1 MEAFT
6 AQLHAGNDLT
16 EEQVGLAAAQL
27 LAESTAVEQKAS
39 FLEALSAKGETP
51 AEIATFVTEFLK
63 HAVRPP
69 LDIDSLP
76 GPSIDVCG
84 TGGDKLNLYNVSTT
98 SMFILAAGGAVVVKH
113 GNRGIT
119 SKCGGA
125 DVLEQL
131 GVRIDLTREQFA
143 ETIATERVGFMLAPQ
158 YHPAFKAVA
167 PVRKLLAEKGVRTI
181 FNLIGPLL
189 NPVQPDY
196 QLVGV
201 FDSALPPVYA
211 DILGRLGRK
220 TAWAVHG
227 KTENNQG
234 MDEIS
239 TLGTTTISQWDGSR
253 VNMITLNPA
262 ELDLQCGATLTELQ
276 GHSTSE
282 NAKILEAVLS
292 NRATVAQSEIALLNA
307 AAGFVITGLSQNL
320 AAGLEKARDAVSS
333 GAALARL
340 RALQAV
346 Q

>member
-1 MEAFT
+1 MKALTEHLST
-6 AQLHAGNDLT
+6 DQPLT
-16 EEQVGLAAAQL
+16 EEQVEEAATQL
-27 LAESTAVEQKAS
+27 LDESVDVDEKAA
-39 FLEALSAKGETP
+39 FLESLSSKGETP
-51 AEIATFVTEFLK
+51 GEITAFVSSFLK
-63 HAVRPP
+63 RAVRPP
-69 LDIDSLP
+69 VDIDTLR

-84 TGGDKLNLYNVSTT
+84 TGGDKLNLFNVSTT

-125 DVLEQL
+125 DVLEGL
-131 GVRIDLTREQFA
+131 GIRIDLSPERFA
-143 ETIATERVGFMLAPQ
+143 ETVASERVGFMLAPQ

-201 FDSALPPVYA
+201 FDKTLPPVYA

-220 TAWAVHG
+220 KAWAVHG
-227 KTENNQG
+227 RTESGAG

-239 TLGTTTISQWDGSR
+239 TLGATHISQWNGSE
-253 VNMITLNPA
+253 VIESELLPETLGFPENQTV
-262 ELDLQCGATLTELQ
+262 EMLQ
-276 GHSTSE
+276 GHSAKE
-282 NAKILEAVLS
+282 NAEILEAVLS
-292 NRATVAQSEIALLNA
+292 GKASAAQSNIALLNA
-307 AAGFVITGLSQNL
+307 AAGFAITGLSPSIEK
-320 AAGLEKARDAVSS
+320 GLERARDAVAS
-333 GAALARL
+333 GAALNRL
-340 RALQAV
+340 RALQAI